1 MSKPW
6 ITVVGIGEGGL
17 KDLTSVA
24 RTAIESA
31 ELLVGGERH
40 HNFVTGGGVEQL
52 TWAKGMRDS
61 FHDMEE
67 WRGKRV
73 VVLASGDPFCYGV
86 ATTLLKHFEPADLS
100 VIPAP
105 SAFSLACARLKWSLP
120 DTRCLTIH
128 GRPLE
133 AIALHLFPKAQL
145 LLLSRD
151 GNSPDEI
158 AKYLDEKGFGDSRLT
173 VLEHMGGPKEKI
185 RKGAAKNWN
194 QDAADLN
201 VLAIEVVAG
210 PNAQVLSTVPGLPDD
225 VFEHDGQLTKREV
238 RAATLSALQ
247 PLPGQLMWDVGAGSG
262 AIAIE
267 WLRALNGNG
276 RAVAM
281 EKNPKR
287 AAAIGRNSIALGV
300 PRLETVLGDAPEV
313 LNRGNDTPDAIFL
326 GGAVSVP
333 GMLETCWDKLG
344 SGGRLVA
351 NAVTLEAESRL
362 FEFAKSV
369 NGDLCRIGVSRAE
382 SVGRLT
388 GFKPMMTV
396 TQLTAVKP

>member
-1 MSKPW
+1 MSAAW

-17 KDLTSVA
+17 NDLTPIA
-24 RTAIESA
+24 RTAIENA
-31 ELLVGGERH
+31 QLLVGGERH
-40 HNFVTGGGVEQL
+40 HGMVPSGGVEQL

-73 VVLASGDPFCYGV
+73 TVLASGDPMCFGV
-86 ATTLLKHFEPADLS
+86 GSTLLKHFTPEDLT
-100 VIPAP
+100 VIPSP

-128 GRPLE
+128 GRSIDI
-133 AIALHLFPKAQL
+133 IALNLFPGARL

-151 GNSPDEI
+151 GNSPSEV
-158 AKYLDEKGFGDSRLT
+158 AEYLRERGFEDSRLT

-185 RKGAAKNWN
+185 SSGSAKRWN
-194 QDAADLN
+194 RPTEDLN
-201 VLAIEVVAG
+201 VLAVEIVAG
-210 PNAQVLSTVPGLPDD
+210 PKARMLSMVPGLPDD
-225 VFEHDGQLTKREV
+225 AFEHDGQLTKREV
-238 RAATLSALQ
+238 RAATVSALQ
-247 PLPGQLMWDVGAGSG
+247 PLPGQLLWDVGAGSG

-267 WLRALNGNG
+267 WLRAVNNDA

-287 AAAIGRNSIALGV
+287 AAAIGRNAMALGV
-300 PRLETVLGDAPEV
+300 PRLETVLGDAPAV
-313 LNRGNDTPDAIFL
+313 LKREDETPDTIFL

-333 GMLETCWDKLG
+333 GLLEACWDRLA
-344 SGGRLVA
+344 SGGRLAA
-351 NAVTLEAESRL
+351 NGVTIEAESRL
-362 FEFAKSV
+362 FEFAAKV
-369 NGDLCRIGVSRAE
+369 NGELGRIGVARAE

-396 TQLTAVKP
+396 TQLTAIKP